1 MAIGVKNYDDIDDD
15 EATMEHKMM
24 IQCGVENNLSIL
36 GDTLFRLPGRQIFI
50 VNYNI
55 DLTRREI
62 ILKGSCSSKTM
73 PRKKALQC
81 TLKFA
86 AEYSIGLR
94 SETGVYEDED
104 SYDMV
109 YECRKSFFYSNWF
122 FYLYGP
128 SDSESEPDSDESFI
142 RWMSDSDSNVSADD
156 ENRKSDSDCSVK
168 LDTSPLS
175 FDVEM
180 FYPQKSV

>member
-1 MAIGVKNYDDIDDD
+1 
-15 EATMEHKMM
+15 MM

-73 PRKKALQC
+73 PRMKALQC

-94 SETGVYEDED
+94 AETGVYEDED

-109 YECRKSFFYSNWF
+109 YESYSLAKINDRSCYSFFSPSLISVRSSPPKNERKILARCEDMDPCPYFLSSYSPKGRG
-122 FYLYGP
+122 LLEG
-128 SDSESEPDSDESFI
+128 EVGI
-142 RWMSDSDSNVSADD
+142 IVQQKKGMS
-156 ENRKSDSDCSVK
+156 R
-168 LDTSPLS
+168 LS
-175 FDVEM
+175 L
-180 FYPQKSV
+180 